1 MRHHIF
7 TRLAV
12 TLVVT
17 TAAWVAAPAAAPAST
32 INNVTDC
39 NDLQIALDST
49 SAGDTVRLIGVE
61 CTGPFTLPAHQITFE
76 GVDGAGLMGKAD
88 RALVGQDVGAT
99 VIRNLIFNDGA
110 PDSGNGGAVRI
121 TGLSSPTIEGC
132 RFVDNHVTGTGVG
145 GALSIRQNNTTAG
158 GAVTVRNNVFGEPG
172 HPNLA
177 VTGLGGAVDLVAV
190 RPIVFTGNQLRSNG
204 AGSGGAAVI
213 IGIDTVLLADNT
225 FAGNVVTGSGGG
237 ALLAVL
243 GGKGTLRDNT
253 FAKNTVISTSA
264 ATGVHRGAGLEV
276 EFMPELGPPADG
288 HATFTQSGNRF
299 AGNVIQNDTEAR
311 YGAGETVIQLEVTST
326 NDRYTLNDID
336 GGGGTGAGLSIAGI
350 KGAPG
355 SFTGRNT
362 VVAGNEIER
371 GNGAGIT
378 LKPTQAVTDE
388 GLTLRDATVSGN
400 RGGPG
405 IGGGDEDRLT
415 ATNSILTGNELGDVA
430 LADATIAFSDACMPG
445 GGPVPGD
452 GNLCADPLLA
462 GAGAGNVHET
472 GASPTIDQGD
482 DARIPAGLTADY
494 EGGPRRTDGDA
505 DGITRVD
512 MGADESPAREP
523 EPTPTPTPS
532 PEPSATPTPTP
543 TPSPAPAGG
552 VLGVTVTPPKL
563 KLGDVVRFPSTRRC
577 VSRRKFR
584 IRLRTPHGTR
594 ITLVSVRVN
603 NKRVK
608 TLRGRRIT
616 SVVNLLGLPKGRFR
630 VKITLHTADGRKI
643 SGTRR
648 YHTCTKKLRSRR
660 PPPV

>member
-1 MRHHIF
+1 MRAMRS
-7 TRLAV
+7 RLLSTLLVCAGAWALPGAAQAATVREV
-12 TLVVT
+12 TVCD
-17 TAAWVAAPAAAPAST
+17 A
-32 INNVTDC
+32 
-39 NDLQIALDST
+39 LQTALDS
-49 SAGDTVRLIGVE
+49 SVSGDTVRLMSID
-61 CTGPFTLPAHQITFE
+61 CTGPFVLPAATITFE
-76 GVDGAGLMGKAD
+76 GIGAAGLRGKGD

-99 VIRNLIFNDGA
+99 VIRNLTFSDGA
-110 PDSGNGGAVRI
+110 PASGNGGAVRI

-132 RFVDNHVTGTGVG
+132 RFIDSHVAGAAAG
-145 GALSIRQNNTTAG
+145 GALSIRQNGATAAG
-158 GAVTVRNNVFGEPG
+158 SVTVRDNVFGELG

-177 VTGLGGAVDLVAV
+177 VTGLGGAVDLAAV
-190 RPIVFTGNQLRSNG
+190 RPLVFSGNQLRSNG

-213 IGIDTVLLADNT
+213 IGIDTVLLEGNT

-237 ALLAVL
+237 ALLAAL

-253 FAKNTVISTSA
+253 FAQNTIVSTGA
-264 ATGVHRGAGLEV
+264 ATGVHRGGGLEV
-276 EFMPELGPPADG
+276 EFFPELGPPADG

-299 AGNVIQNDTEAR
+299 IGNLIQNDTEAR

-326 NDRYTLNDID
+326 NDRYTLNDIN
-336 GGGGTGAGLSIAGI
+336 GGGGTGAGLSIAGV

-355 SFTGRNT
+355 AFDGRNT

-388 GLTLRDATVSGN
+388 GLTLHDATVSGN

-415 ATNSILTGNELGDVA
+415 ATNSILTGNEGGDVA
-430 LADATIAFSDACMPG
+430 LANATVAFSDACLPG
-445 GGPVPGD
+445 GGTAPGP

-482 DARIPAGLTADY
+482 DARIPAGLAADY
-494 EGGPRRTDGDA
+494 EGGPRRTDGNA
-505 DGITRVD
+505 DGVTRVD
-512 MGADESPAREP
+512 MGADESPAHEP
-523 EPTPTPTPS
+523 EPTPTP
-532 PEPSATPTPTP
+532 EPTATP
-543 TPSPAPAGG
+543 TPSPAPSGG
-552 VLGVTVTPPKL
+552 VLGVTVVPPKL
-563 KLGDVVRFPSTRRC
+563 KLADVVRFPSTRRC

-584 IRLRTPHGTR
+584 IRLRTPHGTK
-594 ITLVSVRVN
+594 ITLVSVQVN
-603 NKRVK
+603 RKRVK

-616 SVVNLLGLPKGRFR
+616 SVVNLKGLPKGRFK